1 MVSLHLPSSCSSH
14 SDLVSDHVTTLA
26 TTCHW
31 LLISRG
37 VNAGA
42 WPVAPWMTSM
52 PLPDPLWLTPWPHLL
67 LLPLV
72 TLPQPQWLSSC
83 PLNLT
88 SMLLPQGLCTYC
100 FLCLKVLSL
109 PIHMSPSPSPP
120 CLNTTL
126 SPIQQND
133 KSSLWT
139 TMPLALSTP
148 YLSTSFVFLHSIYHY
163 LTLYAFYILKH
174 IICLPH
180 WN

>member
-100 FLCLKVLSL
+100 SCFLENSSPHIHFLWVSVQMLPAVLYETAL
-109 PIHMSPSPSPP
+109 AIPCPS
-120 CLNTTL
+120 TR
-126 SPIQQND
+126 
-133 KSSLWT
+133 
-139 TMPLALSTP
+139 
-148 YLSTSFVFLHSIYHY
+148 YSFYPVLFFFCIVLI
-163 LTLYAFYILKH
+163 TI
-174 IICLPH
+174 
-180 WN
+180 